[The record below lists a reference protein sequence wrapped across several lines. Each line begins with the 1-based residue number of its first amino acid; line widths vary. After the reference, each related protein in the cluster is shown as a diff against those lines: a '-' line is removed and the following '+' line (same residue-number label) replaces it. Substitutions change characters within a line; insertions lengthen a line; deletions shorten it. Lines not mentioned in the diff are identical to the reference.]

1 MGEQDIAL
9 MAHLMRRAG
18 FGATRDELARR
29 AEAGYEATVEELLHP
44 ERQPEIDRLELLR
57 YQPWTW
63 KPGTM
68 SNPGSATWLYYMV
81 NTQRPL
87 EEKMTLFWHQVFATG
102 VSKVDHWDEI
112 ADMIDMFRDNGLGC
126 YKDLLVEVAKS
137 PAMIFWLD
145 NNENHARAVNE
156 NWGRELLELF
166 SMGVGSYTE
175 DDVYECSR
183 AFTGWTMDYKL
194 PRFPYGRFDWS
205 FRYRPEDH
213 DDGEKVFLGE
223 TGRFNGEDVIDIIC
237 RQPATARFVARHLYS
252 FFVAD
257 EVPVPAWNGT
267 PPKDRE
273 TVDAM
278 AGAFL
283 ESGSEM
289 RPMLRLLFNSD
300 AFKNAR
306 KTRVKS
312 PAEVVAGTLRLVGGA
327 DFPVPGYGEMSRQPG
342 YMGQELLNP
351 PSVEG
356 WQTGNEWITSG
367 ALLERVNFMSALVAD
382 LERPGVRDMVGE
394 LRSAGVTTPARL
406 VDACVDFLGAPEIDG
421 ETRSRLERRAAEH
434 GDLDWSTPDGS
445 RASSERVVDMLK
457 LVVSARE
464 LQLA

>member
-1 MGEQDIAL
+1 MGEKDIAL

-18 FGATRDELARR
+18 FGATRDELGRL

-44 ERQPEIDRLELLR
+44 EQKPEIDRLDLLR

-81 NTQRPL
+81 NTRRPL

-112 ADMIDMFRDNGLGC
+112 ADMIDMFREKGLGS
-126 YKDLLVEVAKS
+126 YRELLVEVARN

-175 DDVYECSR
+175 DDVYACSR

-237 RQPATARFVARHLYS
+237 RQPATARFVARHLYN

-257 EVPVPAWNGT
+257 EVQVPAWNGT
-267 PPKDRE
+267 PPRDPE
-273 TVDAM
+273 TVAAM

-283 ESGSEM
+283 ESDSEM
-289 RPMLRLLFNSD
+289 RPVLRLLFNSD

-327 DFPVPGYGEMSRQPG
+327 DFPVPGYGELSRQPG

-356 WQTGNEWITSG
+356 WQTGDEWITSG
-367 ALLERVNFMSALVAD
+367 ALVERVNFMSALVAD
-382 LERPGVRDMVGE
+382 MKRPGVREMVAE
-394 LRSAGVTTPARL
+394 LRAAGPTTPSRL

-421 ETRSRLERRAAEH
+421 ETRISLERRAAEH
-434 GDLDWSTPDGS
+434 GDLAWTTQAES